1 MFIKDIL
8 TIDLSEDI
16 KNVIDLEDISE
27 AEIKTEIEN
36 YIITDGLAKEYADFV
51 SIFTSN
57 ILETGVWLSGFYG
70 SGKSYFGKLL
80 GYMLSNRN
88 IAGTPARDRILQRF
102 TGINDEAIIKNT
114 IHRLNIENCHIIFLD
129 VAKQDTSKGLAYT
142 LFRNF
147 LKSLELPE
155 NEHGFLL
162 YQLMLNDGYSSIHDF
177 IFQNLN
183 KDWSGIKRQLVEYAR
198 VAKDIYISKGNS
210 ESDYTSILT
219 TIRRDIDHFD
229 SARFRDELKNY
240 FAVVKDNKLV
250 FIFDEASEA
259 INQKKFTL
267 LDLEG
272 LSEALSDSD
281 LARKTWTIAIAQE
294 KLDDVISNSN
304 INRAQLTKV
313 TDRFKTKIHLE
324 ATEVDIIIQNR
335 LLKKTDDAV
344 KLLTDHFQ
352 SHSGKVADHASLAA
366 TGLSKTDSLKS
377 YLTYYPFYKYQF
389 DLLQNF
395 LFGTKGYASTRIA
408 ARGMIITTY
417 DVLKQQIQKRELFE
431 VASGWQIA
439 KEAQP
444 QPPVRLVNRYSNAD
458 SILKETGS
466 PISGRKLLETIHFL
480 SEAEVVPTTIPNI
493 TKSYIS
499 NPDEYHK
506 ILAEIKKAIEDLEN
520 AKVLLPS
527 NGTYRITSD
536 IEQRLLD
543 EMKGF
548 SVQGFLKKKQ
558 LVTAYKSSTFVK
570 TLARVTD
577 VNLMYDF
584 YITTDND
591 DELTTP
597 ALKSLKLKIKSVYN
611 ISDDRN
617 ADIEN
622 LKVTHQNDKD
632 LIWLVPENSSFHEM
646 DKLIEEIER
655 ITFLEQNY
663 QNPQAEEGPIIRN
676 FSATKADKANRLK
689 DLIEQSLQSGT
700 AIYLFNTLQLD
711 RNNWQTTVQGQQR
724 QLIGNV
730 FFKRLTA
737 QLSDELA
744 PRIIKEGNNTRLQSY
759 FSGPEFQFFDSHGNF
774 IGENLKVS
782 EEILYKIRNTFVD
795 GGTLEND
802 LLLPPTGYTFGTVI
816 STVATL
822 MRAGKIMAK
831 HNGMEKFSW
840 RDSGVLE
847 IFSAGKE
854 FRKASFKLMARSLSA
869 KEKQEIADYLLNV
882 DIESYIKR
890 KIDYNSN
897 DFELV
902 NATRELAKVVSDKVD
917 FMRRQNKDFDTLFP
931 DIETQK
937 EILSGYTGTVN
948 ESNYIEKAENFISTK
963 DSFNKAFQEIEKVE
977 KFTGNSL
984 PKLIQYKLFVNGVV
998 DELKKAAKA
1007 DYAISQLATEFNKLY
1022 GQDLVRNFA
1031 AIQQTT
1037 QKVKD
1042 EYHKLFQGAASEMAK
1057 KYSQLKADAEL
1068 LLEEI
1073 KKLPH
1078 GLNNDAMD
1086 KATALFNYAD
1096 QRRLS
1101 QIELEFDVKDKQTKF
1116 TYSEVLSFIELYD
1129 TKIRALLD
1137 IRAGLIRTPI
1147 PSPGPGPGPVPAKKK
1162 ITIKVPSTSMKVGKY
1177 KEWLNKE
1184 LQNLSGLNDDD
1195 EVEFNS

>member
-1 MFIKDIL
+1 MLIKDIL

-80 GYMLSNRN
+80 GYLLSNRN

-102 TGINDEAIIKNT
+102 TGIDDEAITKNS
-114 IHRLNIENCHIIFLD
+114 ILRLNVENCHVIFLD

-147 LKSLELPE
+147 LKSLGLPE
-155 NEHGFLL
+155 NEHGILL
-162 YQLMLNDGYSSIHDF
+162 YHLMLNKGYSSIQDF

-183 KDWSGIKRQLVEYAR
+183 KDWADVKRNPVVYSKA
-198 VAKDIYISKGNS
+198 AKEIYISNDNS
-210 ESDYTSILT
+210 ESDYMSILT
-219 TIRRDIDHFD
+219 TIRRDMDHFD
-229 SARFRDELKNY
+229 SSRFRDELKN
-240 FAVVKDNKLV
+240 FFSVVRNIKLI

-324 ATEVDIIIQNR
+324 ATEVDVIIRNR
-335 LLKKTDDAV
+335 LLKKTDHAI
-344 KLLTDHFQ
+344 KQLEGHYQ
-352 SHSGKVADHASLAA
+352 KNSGKIGDHAALAA
-366 TGLSKTDSLKS
+366 TGLNKTDTLDS
-377 YLTYYPFYKYQF
+377 YLIYYPFYKHQF

-395 LFGTKGYASTRIA
+395 LFGTKGYVSTKVA

-417 DVLKQQIQKRELFE
+417 DVLKQQLQQRDLFD

-444 QPPVRLVNRYSNAD
+444 QPPVRLVNRYSNAE

-506 ILAEIKKAIEDLEN
+506 TLTEIKKAIEDLEN

-543 EMKGF
+543 EMNGF

-558 LVTAYKSSTFVK
+558 LVSAYKSSTFVK
-570 TLARVTD
+570 TLARVMD

-655 ITFLEQNY
+655 TTFLEQNY
-663 QNPQAEEGPIIRN
+663 QNPQAEEGPIIRS
-676 FSATKADKANRLK
+676 FSATKAEKVSRLK
-689 DLIEQSLQSGT
+689 DLIEQSLQSGI

-711 RNNWQTTVQGQQR
+711 RNNWQTIVQGQQR
-724 QLIGNV
+724 QLISNV

-744 PRIIKEGNNTRLQSY
+744 QRIVKESNNTRLQSY
-759 FSGPEFQFFDSHGNF
+759 FSGPEFKFFDSQGNF

-802 LLLPPTGYTFGTVI
+802 LQLPPTGYAFGTVI

-831 HNGMEKFSW
+831 HNGAEKFSW
-840 RDSGVLE
+840 RDNGVLE
-847 IFSAGKE
+847 IFSVGRE
-854 FRKASFKLMARSLSA
+854 FRRASFKLMARSLSA

-931 DIETQK
+931 DIEKQK

-963 DSFNKAFQEIEKVE
+963 DTFNKAFQEIEKVE

-984 PKLIQYKLFVNGVV
+984 PKLIQYKVFVTGVL

-1022 GQDLVRNFA
+1022 GQDLVKNFA
-1031 AIQQTT
+1031 SIQQTT

-1057 KYSQLKADAEL
+1057 KYGQLKTDAESL
-1068 LLEEI
+1068 IEEI
-1073 KKLPH
+1073 NKLPA
-1078 GLNNDAMD
+1078 GLDEDALN
-1086 KATALFNYAD
+1086 KATALISYAD
-1096 QRRLS
+1096 QRTQSL
-1101 QIELEFDVKDKQTKF
+1101 IELEFDVKDKQTKF

-1129 TKIRALLD
+1129 TKARVLVD
-1137 IRAGLIRTPI
+1137 IRAGLVKTP
-1147 PSPGPGPGPVPAKKK
+1147 PTPGPGPVPGPIKKK
-1162 ITIKVPSTSMKVGKY
+1162 IAVKVPSTSMKVGKY